1 MSKLVLFFSALIS
14 IPLISNAQVDSTA
27 LSQEYYDMGME
38 VYDFLHRR
46 QAKDLFVQSA
56 EYDPK
61 NAKAHLMAGKTIML
75 TVHKEE
81 ALKYFLD
88 SWVLEPDLDE
98 DILYWIGQAYQHSE
112 KFDSAIVFYE
122 QFNRVLARSM
132 RFQRSLKIN
141 EVNRKIFECRNAKIF
156 KYYPVDVE
164 ITNLSEN
171 INSEWPE
178 YAPTITA
185 DESMMVFTSR
195 RPDNVNPTV
204 AEDLDYFEDIYISR
218 KVDGKWSYAKNL
230 GPPLNTLYHNAS
242 INLAPD
248 GSEMFI
254 YSDEDGG
261 DIYESFYNKED
272 QTWSDP
278 KPLKGEVNTEYLE
291 NSATVT
297 ADGTKLF
304 FTSDRPGGYGGTDIY
319 MAERSKSGAWLNPKN
334 VGPDVNTEYNEDGAF
349 ISANGNHLYFSSFGH
364 AGMGD
369 MDIYR
374 AAYNSE
380 TEKWEESL
388 NLGYPINSVEND
400 IYFVLTGDERYAYY
414 SSVKG
419 VSKGEQDIYRVDMK
433 NWEPTDLSQPAFI
446 ESWIQEDEKKA
457 EAALIVPAVIKLQ
470 YEVVDETTLSPIP
483 AKVAL
488 ISEEDRVLSPTSTED
503 GKYTFEFTNI
513 DNSNYEVRI
522 TKEGYLP
529 HVSKIYILGTAD
541 KQHEV
546 TDKIILKRAR
556 KSYSAVLNVYFGL
569 DSDIPNTFEDI
580 QYVEMLMN
588 GTPSIK
594 LEISGHTDNSGS
606 DEYNLN
612 LSQRRADAVKK
623 YLVETGIA
631 EDRII
636 AKGYGEEK
644 PVADNINRQGRR
656 LNRRTEFK
664 ILEE

>member
-14 IPLISNAQVDSTA
+14 IPLVSNAQVDSAA
-27 LSQEYYDMGME
+27 LSQEYYNMGME
-38 VYDFLHRR
+38 IYDFTHRR
-46 QAKDLFVQSA
+46 QAKDMFVQSVN
-56 EYDPK
+56 YDPY

-81 ALKYFLD
+81 ALRYFLD
-88 SWVLEPDLDE
+88 AWILNPELDE

-112 KFDSAIVFYE
+112 KFDSAILFFD
-122 QFNRVLARSM
+122 QFNRFLARSM

-164 ITNLSEN
+164 ITNLSEE

-218 KVDGKWSYAKNL
+218 KVDGKWSYAKNI

-248 GSEMFI
+248 GSEMYI

-261 DIYESFYNKED
+261 DIYESFYNKETD
-272 QTWSDP
+272 EWSEP
-278 KPLKGEVNTEYLE
+278 KPLKGQVNTEYLE

-319 MAERSKSGAWLNPKN
+319 TAERNKNGVWLDPKN
-334 VGPDVNTEYNEDGAF
+334 VGPNINSPYDEDGAF
-349 ISANGNHLYFSSFGH
+349 ISANGKHLYFSSFGH

-374 AAYNSE
+374 SE
-380 TEKWEESL
+380 YDSEKEVWGESI

-433 NWEPTDLSQPAFI
+433 NWEPVDLSQPVFI
-446 ESWIQEDEKKA
+446 KSWLEEDEKKA
-457 EAALIVPAVIKLQ
+457 EAALTVPAVIKLQ

-483 AKVAL
+483 ADVAL
-488 ISEEDRVLSPTSTED
+488 ISEDDRVLSPTSTD
-503 GKYTFEFTNI
+503 NGKYTFEFTNT
-513 DNSNYEVRI
+513 DNAYYEVRI

-541 KQHEV
+541 KQHDI

-594 LEISGHTDNSGS
+594 LEISGHTDNSGP

-612 LSQRRADAVKK
+612 LSQRRADAVKE
-623 YLVETGIA
+623 YLVESGIA

>member
-1 MSKLVLFFSALIS
+1 MSKLVLFFSAIIS